1 MNDSYLLLWIAYWT
15 QSELALAASQFFT
28 TVPKGVSE
36 VRALSENILGVHA
49 LSVAHAVQLAP

>member
-15 QSELALAASQFFT
+15 QSELAFAASQFFT
-28 TVPKGVSE
+28 TVPKAVSE
-36 VRALSENILGVHA
+36 VRALFENILGVQA